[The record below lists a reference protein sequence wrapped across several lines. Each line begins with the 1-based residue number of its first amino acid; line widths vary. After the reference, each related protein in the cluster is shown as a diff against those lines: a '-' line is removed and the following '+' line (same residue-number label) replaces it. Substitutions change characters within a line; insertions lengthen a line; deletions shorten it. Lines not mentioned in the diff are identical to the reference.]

1 MIRKTPLCIYRSI
14 LDQYLDIIIVRI
26 NMANIE
32 EILDNIQ
39 DEAASNCNQS
49 PVEVIPYENTLI
61 IQHKLATRIL
71 NFIITI

>member
-1 MIRKTPLCIYRSI
+1 
-14 LDQYLDIIIVRI
+14 
-26 NMANIE
+26 MANIE